1 VTTMVDS
8 KTLVF
13 AAGASCVP
21 AVLMYLGTILAFKV
35 TWAQSHRVLCVTQ
48 YLSAGLL
55 IAAVGD
61 ELLPKL
67 FEQKDAPNKGWCD
80 VAIAVGFFSGI
91 GLMLILEH
99 FLDDDD
105 DESEKSVENSVE
117 AGDKQSALV
126 STGKADGNFNSA
138 ATRKSSSSRKSNPS
152 HTSIRRV
159 SAALASTEGGNAPVP
174 WSVAIPIY
182 VDSGVDGLLIGI
194 CCVASLQGGAIMAT
208 ATSIEMFFLGVTFGA
223 MIRKCGAKRW
233 AVGLLAPVVLCVLG
247 TVGAVFADALSAHA
261 WAFQGVVA
269 FGASALL
276 FLVVEELLKEAVEN
290 AEEADSWRVNPTIWL
305 FVGFFIVVLSG
316 RLLPAES

>member
-1 VTTMVDS
+1 
-8 KTLVF
+8 
-13 AAGASCVP
+13 
-21 AVLMYLGTILAFKV
+21 
-35 TWAQSHRVLCVTQ
+35 VTQ

-67 FEQKDAPNKGWCD
+67 FEKKDATNKGWCD
-80 VAIAVGFFSGI
+80 LAIAVGFFAGI
-91 GLMLILEH
+91 GLMLLLEH

-105 DESEKSVENSVE
+105 DDSEKSVENSVE

-126 STGKADGNFNSA
+126 STGNKADGNFNSA
-138 ATRKSSSSRKSNPS
+138 ATGKSSSSRKSNRS
-152 HTSIRRV
+152 HVSLRRV
-159 SAALASTEGGNAPVP
+159 SAALASGEVGNAAVP
-174 WSVAIPIY
+174 WGVAVPIY

-233 AVGLLAPVVLCVLG
+233 AVGLLAPLILCVAG
-247 TVGAVFADALSAHA
+247 TVGAVFADALSAHP

-305 FVGFFIVVLSG
+305 FIGFFIVVLSG
-316 RLLPAES
+316 RLLPSES

>member
-1 VTTMVDS
+1 M
-8 KTLVF
+8 
-13 AAGASCVP
+13 P

-61 ELLPKL
+61 ELIPKL
-67 FEQKDAPNKGWCD
+67 LEQKDAPNKGWCD
-80 VAIAVGFFSGI
+80 VAIAVGFFLGV
-91 GLMLILEH
+91 GLMLLLER

-105 DESEKSVENSVE
+105 DSEKSVENSVE
-117 AGDKQSALV
+117 AADKQSALV
-126 STGKADGNFNSA
+126 SAGKADGNFNSA
-138 ATRKSSSSRKSNPS
+138 ATGKSGTSRKSNRS
-152 HTSIRRV
+152 HTSLRRV
-159 SAALASTEGGNAPVP
+159 SAALASGEGGNAAVP
-174 WSVAIPIY
+174 WSVAVPIY

-194 CCVASLQGGAIMAT
+194 CCVASYQGGAIMAT

-223 MIRKCGAKRW
+223 MIRKCGPKRW
-233 AVGLLAPVVLCVLG
+233 AVGLLAPLILLCAG
-247 TVGAVFADALSAHA
+247 TLGAVFADSLSAHP

-290 AEEADSWRVNPTIWL
+290 AEEEEAWRVNPTIFL
-305 FVGFFIVVLSG
+305 FVGFFIVLLSG
-316 RLLPAES
+316 RLFPSES